1 MAFTEDLTLFLN
13 DFGVSCTA
21 GAVSA
26 LGILDMPT
34 QVLAGEMVL
43 STDYTLTARY
53 ADFGGLVY
61 GDGITVDAI
70 NYQVRENRRLDDG
83 KFVEISLMKLAP
95 DATAPGG
102 QPREFG
108 LQDLA
113 DVNITSAQQGDV
125 LIYDSGEWVD
135 ANDSKSVT
143 IPGPQMDDSFTL
155 FRTARETTI
164 ENVLAL
170 VSGGSVTY
178 ELRFAADRSAA
189 GTVAATDTVTNTTTG
204 DAATI
209 QNQPIPAGRYVWVKI
224 TAVSGTVD
232 EFNLSVEF

>member
-61 GDGITVDAI
+61 GDGLTVDAI

-135 ANDSKSVT
+135 ASDSKSVT
-143 IPGPQMDDSFTL
+143 IGGPQVDDSFTL

-209 QNQPIPAGRYVWVKI
+209 QNQPIPAGRYVWVTI